1 MSAKNLPWL
10 RLYTEMVDDEKL
22 RLLAFEDRWHY
33 VALLCLKGSGLLD
46 DACSADL
53 KQRRVAVK
61 LGLSVREVEE
71 VARRLAEVELI
82 DRDTLQP
89 LGWEGRQFPS
99 DKSTDRVKAFRERQK
114 KQAETGDETD
124 ETGAKRFSNGL
135 DLDSDLDSD
144 TELEKDKSNTPPADA
159 SDAKSKTITARDL
172 KAKGVHPQHAADFL
186 AVRKA
191 QRAPLTVTAL
201 ENIEREAAK
210 AKLTLAQAIQI
221 VAERG
226 WRGFKAEWLQ
236 RDPDRTPPAPRINQ
250 TPKDYG
256 KSGRL

>member
-1 MSAKNLPWL
+1 MSTKSLPWL

-46 DACSADL
+46 DSCSADL

-82 DRDTLQP
+82 DRETLQP

-114 KQAETGDETD
+114 QQAETVGETD
-124 ETGAKRFSNGL
+124 ETGVKRFSNGL
-135 DLDSDLDSD
+135 EEDTDTD
-144 TELEKDKSNTPPADA
+144 TEVEKDKTNTPPADA
-159 SDAKSKTITARDL
+159 SDVKSRPITAKGL
-172 KAKGVHPQHAADFL
+172 KAKGVDPQHAADFL

-191 QRAPLTVTAL
+191 QRAPLTATAL
-201 ENIEREAAK
+201 EGIEREAAK
-210 AKLTLAQAIQI
+210 ARLTLAQAIQI
-221 VAERG
+221 AAERG

-236 RDPDRTPPAPRINQ
+236 RDPDRAPPAPRINQ